1 MSISPDPP
9 YHALTTDLTL
19 TAEQWFDDLGD
30 LPLVYAFYY
39 WDGHQALD
47 ETLWTSLGQ
56 ETISNVQVWR
66 DPPAGNF
73 TMACRVIDTFGA
85 SALVTR
91 TVTVETV
98 RLCAYEVP
106 TLRLGN
112 QSTPERC
119 RLTTRPLYPGH
130 R

>member
-1 MSISPDPP
+1 MWISPDPP

-19 TAEQWFDDLGD
+19 TAEQWFDDPGD

-39 WDGHQALD
+39 WNGHQVLNEAS
-47 ETLWTSLGQ
+47 WTSMGQ

-98 RLCAYEVP
+98 RPSLFQQHTVV
-106 TLRLGN
+106 LLLG
-112 QSTPERC
+112 SHR
-119 RLTTRPLYPGH
+119 YPPFDY
-130 R
+130 